1 VGRSLVAELWS
12 EHGRH
17 ALQPQPETRE
27 AAARLSLSAPSLEAR
42 GQTALETRWEMV
54 SAAAGEVA
62 AVGLEEVLVLDDRI
76 RVDYQFIEP

>member
-1 VGRSLVAELWS
+1 
-12 EHGRH
+12 
-17 ALQPQPETRE
+17 
-27 AAARLSLSAPSLEAR
+27 
-42 GQTALETRWEMV
+42 MV